1 MADAKNRTDYHGFS
15 GGMCS
20 VASGEKCLPNQL
32 QEARNVIISDN
43 GIIKKRHSIT
53 QNLTQIYPDFV
64 LDVAAAGVVSAHD
77 KKLYLAGVAVHT
89 YTTGGLGQFITF
101 DGGIIHSNGSDAMV
115 VCSVNPAQAVLGA
128 PLSRILFK
136 HNDRAF
142 VALNNVIYETAPGTY
157 PSYTVDNF
165 AGGASWTIGDTT
177 QNVTGLGSIGRN
189 LLIFKERSIYIQVGY
204 TKNERQN
211 YLLTDRY
218 GCLSPDT
225 IKNVEMTGLG
235 SAVIFLSDAGRL
247 CAATM
252 SGVVEIG
259 DAVQDYLDSIYFST
273 PVNEKALATF
283 MHRAR
288 AAVLPDGFY
297 ILSFATA
304 ATDSYAAWGQ
314 ALCVNLR
321 HPYQSQFNGMRWPI
335 TLWKNTGAT
344 DSLATSFLAMSNEQK
359 GATGKAVVLIGI
371 NTALGYA
378 VGDISPL
385 YFQDWELDAGAL
397 PVYKFIHFKI
407 KTKNDEANDARFEKI
422 WHDLIIKATNM
433 STSSI
438 GEEAVFNFLITQEID
453 YNLTM
458 YDADP
463 VTNVAF
469 KPVVYRESPGLW
481 AAGESSPY
489 YPLGVRRTMVYEIRH
504 NIVGGGR
511 KTAIVLESFRVAP
524 MTTFT
529 SNNDDLQIHSMALL
543 FDVGNTT

>member
-1 MADAKNRTDYHGFS
+1 VKNRTDYSGFS

-43 GIIKKRHSIT
+43 GIIRKRHGIT
-53 QNLTQIYPDFV
+53 QNLPQIYPDFV
-64 LDVAAAGVVSAHD
+64 LDVAAAGIVSAHD
-77 KKLYLAGVAVHT
+77 KKLYLAGVAAHT
-89 YTTGGLGQFITF
+89 YTTGGLGQFMTS
-101 DGGIIHSNGSDAMV
+101 DGGTIHSNGSDAMV

-142 VALNNVIYETAPGTY
+142 VALNNVVYETAPGTY

-189 LLIFKERSIYIQVGY
+189 LLIFKEKSIYVQVGY
-204 TKNERQN
+204 TKNERQT
-211 YLLTDRY
+211 YILTDRY

-225 IKNVEMTGLG
+225 IKNIELIGLG
-235 SAVIFLSDAGRL
+235 SAVMFLSESGRL

-252 SGVVEIG
+252 SGVIEIG

-273 PVNEKALATF
+273 PVNEKALASF

-304 ATDSYAAWGQ
+304 ATDTYAAWGQ
-314 ALCVNLR
+314 ALCVNLKQ
-321 HPYQSQFNGMRWPI
+321 PYQSQFNGMRWPI

-344 DSLATSFLAMSNEQK
+344 DSLNTSFLAMSSEQK

-378 VGDISPL
+378 VGNISPL

-407 KTKNDEANDARFEKI
+407 KTKNDEAGDAQHEKI
-422 WHDLIIKATNM
+422 WHDVIIKATNM

-438 GEEAVFNFLITQEID
+438 GLAVFNFLITQEID

-469 KPVVYRESPGLW
+469 KPVVYQESPGSW
-481 AAGESSPY
+481 AAGESPPY

-511 KTAIVLESFRVAP
+511 KTAIVLESFAVAP

-529 SNNDDLQIHSMALL
+529 SNNDDLQIHSMSLL
-543 FDVGNTT
+543 FDVGNTG

>member
-1 MADAKNRTDYHGFS
+1 MADDKNRVDYPGFS
-15 GGMCS
+15 GGLCS

-43 GIIKKRHSIT
+43 GIIRKRHSIT
-53 QNLTQIYPDFV
+53 QTATQIYPDFV
-64 LDVAAAGVVSAHD
+64 LDIAVAGITSVHD
-77 KKLYLAGVAVHT
+77 KKLYLAGTAVHA
-89 YTTGGLGQFITF
+89 YTNGGLGQFMTS
-101 DGGIIHSNGSDAMV
+101 DGGTIHTNGSDAMV

-157 PSYTVDNF
+157 PSYTADNF
-165 AGGASWTIGDTT
+165 AGGASWTIGDST
-177 QNVTGLGSIGRN
+177 QNVIGLGSIGRN
-189 LLIFKERSIYIQVGY
+189 LLIFKEKSIYIQVGY
-204 TKNERQN
+204 TKNERQT
-211 YLLTDRY
+211 YMLTDRY
-218 GCLSPDT
+218 GCVSPDT
-225 IKNVEMTGLG
+225 IKNVELIGIG
-235 SAVIFLSDAGRL
+235 SAVIFLSNAGML

-252 SGVVEIG
+252 SGIIEIG
-259 DAVQDYLDSIYFST
+259 DAVQDYLDTIYFSF

-297 ILSFATA
+297 ILSFATT

-321 HPYQSQFNGMRWPI
+321 HPYQSQFNGQRWPI

-344 DSLATSFLAMSNEQK
+344 QSLATSFIAMSNEQK
-359 GATGKAVVLIGI
+359 GATGKSVVLVGI

-378 VGDISPL
+378 VGNISRL
-385 YFQDWELDAGAL
+385 YFQDWELDSDSL
-397 PVYKFIHFKI
+397 PVYKFIHVRI

-422 WHDLIIKATNM
+422 WHDVIIKATNM

-438 GEEAVFNFLITQEID
+438 GLAVFNFLITQEID

-458 YDADP
+458 YDANP
-463 VTNVAF
+463 VANLAF
-469 KPVVYRESPGLW
+469 KPVVHQESPGFW
-481 AAGESSPY
+481 AAGESPPY
-489 YPLGVRRTMVYEIRH
+489 YPLGVRRSMVYEIRH

-511 KTAIVLESFRVAP
+511 KTAIVLESFAVAP

-529 SNNDDLQIHSMALL
+529 SNNDDLQIHSMSLL